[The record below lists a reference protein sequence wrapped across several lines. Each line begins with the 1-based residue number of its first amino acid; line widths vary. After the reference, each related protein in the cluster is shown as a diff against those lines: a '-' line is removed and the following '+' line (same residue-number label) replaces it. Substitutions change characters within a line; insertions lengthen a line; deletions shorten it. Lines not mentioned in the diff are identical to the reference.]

1 MARPDAPGHLES
13 IWTSG
18 IALLVEPE
26 VTSSSVNN
34 GGGFGGL
41 RREGSVE
48 TAAVKNAA
56 GMGQGGEQGLRPLPG
71 ALSASRG
78 FHPVLTALAFNP
90 VSCQEPTPHAPL
102 ISSVVLSPLHPSF
115 KRKKNHMT
123 GGKRVYEPT
132 TGRLVG
138 DGQGVEVGSSESLCF
153 QRKREPERCKEAVLS
168 VSNNGCRWDMV
179 QFLGPPPFP
188 RHQ

>member
-1 MARPDAPGHLES
+1 
-13 IWTSG
+13 
-18 IALLVEPE
+18 
-26 VTSSSVNN
+26 
-34 GGGFGGL
+34 
-41 RREGSVE
+41 
-48 TAAVKNAA
+48 
-56 GMGQGGEQGLRPLPG
+56 MGQGGEQGLRPLPG

-179 QFLGPPPFP
+179 QFLGPPPLPPPPVKKDIRSQTPSP
-188 RHQ
+188 RQAGQAPPLRAPASFHQRVHPSHNTFLLESY